1 MLSTQ
6 ILISSFGKVSKKGK
20 NVKITQRSAKMI
32 HNAMFTC
39 KSVDFDQDQRQYHAT
54 IWNSCSVFYSLKGWG
69 NNVPKSLF
77 LPNTFPLP
85 PFLLPDYQIQMKM
98 LKLKLSLFS
107 TIESGNYRG
116 KINSIDFNRQDSHN
130 FNQVYSFPNL
140 NFKTSIFKFQVSFA
154 TIKSCVRILSKCH
167 L

>member
-1 MLSTQ
+1 M
-6 ILISSFGKVSKKGK
+6 IKIKG
-20 NVKITQRSAKMI
+20 NITQLYEILALF
-32 HNAMFTC
+32 FTLY
-39 KSVDFDQDQRQYHAT
+39 KGEVTTFRK
-54 IWNSCSVFYSLKGWG
+54 VF
-69 NNVPKSLF
+69 F

>member
-1 MLSTQ
+1 M
-6 ILISSFGKVSKKGK
+6 IKIKG
-20 NVKITQRSAKMI
+20 NITQLYEILALF
-32 HNAMFTC
+32 FTLY
-39 KSVDFDQDQRQYHAT
+39 KGGVTTFRK
-54 IWNSCSVFYSLKGWG
+54 VF
-69 NNVPKSLF
+69 F

-130 FNQVYSFPNL
+130 FNQVYSFQNL
-140 NFKTSIFKFQVSFA
+140 NFQTSIFKFQVSFA